1 MSKFDRVCPW
11 ADPFSEADTLN
22 FKVLSS
28 IEIQGKQKEKYKSKF
43 ENSCKKK
50 YKCRFENSYK
60 DKYRVN
66 PGRFELENLKQCT
79 KSARKRGYYG
89 KNSIYVSGAGR
100 PVCGDGKG
108 LL

>member
-28 IEIQGKQKEKYKSKF
+28 IEIQVEQKEKY
-43 ENSCKKK
+43 
-50 YKCRFENSYK
+50 
-60 DKYRVN
+60 RVN
-66 PGRFELENLKQCT
+66 SGRFEFENLKQCT

-89 KNSIYVSGAGR
+89 KNGIYVSGAGR

-108 LL
+108 FL

>member
-28 IEIQGKQKEKYKSKF
+28 IEIQGKQKA
-43 ENSCKKK
+43 
-50 YKCRFENSYK
+50 
-60 DKYRVN
+60 KYRVN
-66 PGRFELENLKQCT
+66 SGLFEFENLKQCT

-89 KNSIYVSGAGR
+89 KNGIYVSGAGR
-100 PVCGDGKG
+100 PVCGDGEG
-108 LL
+108 FL

>member
-28 IEIQGKQKEKYKSKF
+28 IEIQVEQKEKYSV
-43 ENSCKKK
+43 NS
-50 YKCRFENSYK
+50 
-60 DKYRVN
+60 
-66 PGRFELENLKQCT
+66 GRFELENLKQCT

-89 KNSIYVSGAGR
+89 KNGIYVSGAGR

-108 LL
+108 FL

>member
-22 FKVLSS
+22 FKVLSG
-28 IEIQGKQKEKYKSKF
+28 IEIQVEQKEKYSV
-43 ENSCKKK
+43 NS
-50 YKCRFENSYK
+50 
-60 DKYRVN
+60 
-66 PGRFELENLKQCT
+66 GRFELENLKQCT

-89 KNSIYVSGAGR
+89 KNGIYVSGAGR

-108 LL
+108 FL